1 MKVLY
6 LHYNVHNKNNIAV
19 RNYKNIEVTII
30 NSIDE
35 LNNHD
40 LSNFDCVLSISVP
53 IDVSKYPN
61 TKFIF
66 GPQFSVFPDERL
78 SLIKGNNAVYN
89 LLSDWVI
96 NIWSKNDIADGVNF
110 IKLPFGVDTNKFNE
124 IKQLKQRNKVF
135 IYYKSRN
142 PDELYFVINFLNFI
156 NIEYTVFSY
165 NSKYHEIDYINFL
178 HESKFGIW
186 IGTHESQGFALQEA
200 LSCNVPLLVW
210 NVRSMNQEYGCN
222 YTDVPATTIPY
233 WDERCGEYFYDSNNF
248 EHIFN
253 KFIFNIE
260 KYRPREYILENLSM
274 EICEKK
280 LIDTINN
287 INI

>member
-6 LHYNVHNKNNIAV
+6 LHYNVHNKNNIAI
-19 RNYKNIEVTII
+19 RNYKNIEVTTI

-78 SLIKGNNAVYN
+78 SLIKGKNAVYN

-96 NIWSKNDIADGVNF
+96 NIWSKSDIADGVNF

-142 PDELYFVINFLNFI
+142 PDELYFVINYLNSI
-156 NIEYTVFSY
+156 NIECTVFSY

-222 YTDVPATTIPY
+222 YTDIPATTIPY

-260 KYRPREYILENLSM
+260 NYRPREYILEKLSM
-274 EICEKK
+274 KICENK